1 MKRTY
6 TTTGHLRCVVR
17 ILDHDDDADDDDD
30 DDDNCTG
37 PAQLLIKVDCNRM
50 TMFFLGRRKEN
61 VILVLPMLTKG
72 IS

>member
-17 ILDHDDDADDDDD
+17 IHDDDDDVADDIADGDDDDDDD

-37 PAQLLIKVDCNRM
+37 PAQLLIKVDCN
-50 TMFFLGRRKEN
+50 
-61 VILVLPMLTKG
+61 
-72 IS
+72 